1 MERNVQPPK
10 FDLGQLLKAASMAGI
25 NPADIP
31 SSTNPWTWSDDRA
44 FAWQVAFRSINPVGA
59 QDAEIHHG
67 KPLSLALEA
76 ALEGLQPMDS
86 DLVRELQIK
95 RPHRHEEMRQQQIN
109 DALAGMEESRA
120 AERARRAERTPSPEQ
135 LQQQRRASREV
146 AALHQL
152 EQNGLLGVTDS

>member
-1 MERNVQPPK
+1 VQPPK

-31 SSTNPWTWSDDRA
+31 SGSSPWDWADPRA
-44 FAWQVAFRSINPVGA
+44 FAWQVAFRSINPVVA

-76 ALEGLQPMDS
+76 ALEGLQPMDP
-86 DLVRELQIK
+86 DLARELEIK
-95 RPHRHEEMRQQQIN
+95 RPHEHEEMRQQQIN

-135 LQQQRRASREV
+135 LQQQVRASRN
-146 AALHQL
+146 AAAMRQREQL
-152 EQNGLLGVTDS
+152 GLLGVTGS

>member
-1 MERNVQPPK
+1 MQPPK

-120 AERARRAERTPSPEQ
+120 AERARRAERTPTPEQ
-135 LQQQRRASREV
+135 LRQKQIASLNAAAAQQR
-146 AALHQL
+146 
-152 EQNGLLGVTDS
+152 EQHGLMGVTIS

>member
-1 MERNVQPPK
+1 MERKVQPK

-31 SSTNPWTWSDDRA
+31 SGASPWDWQDDRA
-44 FAWQVAFRSINPVGA
+44 FAWQVAFRSINPVVA

-76 ALEGLQPMDS
+76 ALEGLQPMDP
-86 DLVRELQIK
+86 DLARELAIK
-95 RPHRHEEMRQQQIN
+95 RPHKHEEMRQQQIN

-120 AERARRAERTPSPEQ
+120 AERARRAERTASPEQ
-135 LQQQRRASREV
+135 LQQQLRASRN
-146 AALHQL
+146 AAAMRQL
-152 EQNGLLGVTDS
+152 EQHGLLGVTGS